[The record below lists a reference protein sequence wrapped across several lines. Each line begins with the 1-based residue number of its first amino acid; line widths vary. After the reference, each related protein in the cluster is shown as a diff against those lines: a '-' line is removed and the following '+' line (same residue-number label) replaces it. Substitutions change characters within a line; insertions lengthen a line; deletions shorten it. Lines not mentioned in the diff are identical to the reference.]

1 MLIATAQF
9 NCARFQSSLE
19 VRILRSTSTVYVVL
33 GALRTWMRT
42 VGELLTLRPNLS
54 NGGIPIVET
63 ELFQAEMDLTLI
75 VRTRFAPLLFVWI
88 DEFCFVA
95 TSVPSPPR
103 KSVEMQLRNPRLSS
117 MSLRCL
123 LVPDREAW
131 NKTHARCCLRAR
143 ESDSLLP
150 LFRCPTSPTSVGER
164 ASHIL

>member
-131 NKTHARCCLRAR
+131 NKTSAHLRLRAP
-143 ESDSLLP
+143 ESRSQLLP
-150 LFRCPTSPTSVGER
+150 SRCLALLTFAGEH
-164 ASHIL
+164 ANHIL